1 MPRPYADRVRT
12 VELLPDDATD
22 RAVRE
27 AWRRLAEAGLP
38 SQAGH
43 PHPTNRPH
51 LTLAVGE
58 ALPDAVRARLEE
70 LLGTALPVRIRLAG
84 LVRFTGRVR
93 VLAWAVRPDPEL
105 LLLHEEVWRTLAEA
119 PGVGRLNPLH
129 APGRWVPHV
138 TLGRSRRVSWDLPDS
153 ELLPVPPHA
162 PLPGLLVAARGYD
175 SVARTVEPLAPCGH
189 RPG

>member
-1 MPRPYADRVRT
+1 MRT

-22 RAVRE
+22 RAVRR
-27 AWRRLAEAGLP
+27 AWRHLADAGLP

-51 LTLAVGE
+51 LTLATGE
-58 ALPDAVRARLEE
+58 ALPDAVRARVVEVLEA
-70 LLGTALPVRIRLAG
+70 ALPVRIRLEG
-84 LVRFTGRVR
+84 LVRFPGRVR

-105 LLLHEEVWRTLAEA
+105 LFLHGEVWRTLAGS
-119 PGVGRLNPLH
+119 PGVGRTNPLH

-138 TLGRSRRVSWDLPDS
+138 TLGRARRAAWDLPDAD
-153 ELLPVPPHA
+153 LLPAPLRG

-175 SVARTVEPLAPCGH
+175 SATRTTESLVPPAGGPA
-189 RPG
+189 